1 MTSSSSSPSAYFTD
15 VDFPSSPLRPQ
26 SRAKPSHII
35 AFSPGTAC
43 INPSLI
49 AQYSFSTGFRAKNQ
63 STVLCGTTPLAR
75 FGLAHL
81 HHQTNISSPFIS
93 MYDNLARA
101 EQVALYF
108 EQKYPGE
115 EVWIVTIDTKHLAWG
130 PVFRA
135 ADILKGE
142 ADNRQGWMHEGEYLV
157 LYTVP
162 KQAVRVETLM
172 TKGKGKYGAVGLIG
186 GRP

>member
-1 MTSSSSSPSAYFTD
+1 MTTLYARNLAPNHLTSPPSPPAPPASIPALLYRVHHTSAQT
-15 VDFPSSPLRPQ
+15 
-26 SRAKPSHII
+26 
-35 AFSPGTAC
+35 
-43 INPSLI
+43 
-49 AQYSFSTGFRAKNQ
+49 QYSFSTGFRAKNQ

-142 ADNRQGWMHEGEYLV
+142 ADNRQGWVHEGEYLV